1 MAANS
6 AIPDARLP
14 PPPIPNQIADLMTF
28 LRILLAAAFAF
39 AFYLL
44 GSKAGTGRYKQ
55 VRKNARKA
63 WNDPTVK
70 KARSGTKKLAR
81 RNAKKLTKAV
91 HR

>member
-1 MAANS
+1 MA
-6 AIPDARLP
+6 DADCAP
-14 PPPIPNQIADLMTF
+14 PTIPNQIADLMSTVR
-28 LRILLAAAFAF
+28 LLLAAAFAF

-44 GSKAGTGRYKQ
+44 GSRAGTGRYKQ

-91 HR
+91 HH

>member
-1 MAANS
+1 MTTV
-6 AIPDARLP
+6 RL
-14 PPPIPNQIADLMTF
+14 LF
-28 LRILLAAAFAF
+28 AAAIAF

-55 VRKNARKA
+55 ARRTARKA

-81 RNAKKLTKAV
+81 LEVKKLRKAV